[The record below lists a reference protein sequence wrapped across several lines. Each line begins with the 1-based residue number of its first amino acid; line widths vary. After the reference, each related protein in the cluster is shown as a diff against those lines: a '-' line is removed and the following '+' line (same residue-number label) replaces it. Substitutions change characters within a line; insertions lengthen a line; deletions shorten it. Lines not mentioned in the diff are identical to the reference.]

1 MSLLA
6 ERSVDTPAEP
16 AAGTRG
22 RTLWTLVPWLVPAL
36 AWTLGLW
43 RFGTPAGDIA
53 LYAVYLAVA
62 IVLPGTLVH
71 RALRGSRGNLP
82 EDLGLGAA
90 TGLLVLIIGWALAA
104 ATGLQV
110 LLPGWPLLVIA
121 LFVAVPGLRRHWR
134 IPARQRRPLPAAWS
148 WIIAAVALA
157 LVAVTWSFWRDNP
170 LPPATTDYYQDLTY
184 HLALVHEMTRSMPFQ
199 VPQVAGDTLRY
210 HYLSDADMATASMI
224 TRIPAPTLLFR
235 LWIVPIGLATV
246 LVCAAIARELTGKWW
261 AGALGGAVSLLAW
274 PLMLGSVV
282 AAFGGSPFSFL
293 SPSQSY
299 ALPLLG
305 LLIAV
310 SLDVL
315 HGRRL
320 GWTWALVFPLALA
333 CAGAKESTLPLF
345 VAGMGPAV
353 LVLLLRYR
361 DRLRAGL
368 VMFGLT
374 LVAMVLG
381 TRLFAGGGAGSLAIQ
396 VFAVLEWFL
405 PFRRTIGADDPID
418 ASHLLPAGIVGQ
430 GAAGVGIALG
440 MFAWWVVV
448 QVPRLLGMVALTRR
462 RTRTDPAAWLLAG
475 ITTAG
480 VGALWVIWHAA
491 SSQIYFF
498 VGAAPFAGLL
508 TVWLLADQARSWR
521 PVVAGLAAG
530 TLWEVFAPHGFTPRH
545 DTVGDWFRAMFE
557 PLLVTA
563 AVAAGVA
570 LVVLVG
576 WRVATGRFA
585 WRAIPAGLT
594 AAILGASL
602 TGPVNGQAQADI
614 HGKAPVAAARLS
626 VTADEM
632 RAALWLGDHSGRD
645 DVIATNVHCQMG
657 NQPGHCDAR
666 AFWVAGLAGRRTLVE
681 SWGYTDQAVAADGK
695 NGKRFML
702 QPAPYPERFALNERV
717 FAQGAAADVEQL
729 RQQYHVKWLF
739 ADARVGAV
747 SPDLARVGHL
757 RYQSGPVSVFEL

>member
-6 ERSVDTPAEP
+6 ERPVDTHTEP

-22 RTLWTLVPWLVPAL
+22 RLLGTLVPWLVPAL
-36 AWTLGLW
+36 AWTLGLL

-53 LYAVYLAVA
+53 LYAAYLAVA

-104 ATGLQV
+104 ATGLQI

-134 IPARQRRPLPAAWS
+134 IPAGERRPLPAAWS
-148 WIIAAVALA
+148 WILAAVALA

-170 LPPATTDYYQDLTY
+170 LPPATADYYQDLTY

-224 TRIPAPTLLFR
+224 TRIPATTLLFR

-282 AAFGGSPFSFL
+282 AAFGGSAFSFL

-320 GWTWALVFPLALA
+320 GGTWALVFPLALA

-345 VAGMGPAV
+345 VAGMALAV
-353 LVLLLRYR
+353 LVLLLRHR

-368 VMFGLT
+368 LMFGLT

-418 ASHLLPAGIVGQ
+418 ATHLLPTGIESH
-430 GAAGVGIALG
+430 GAYGVRVALG
-440 MFAWWVVV
+440 MFAWWLVV

-462 RTRTDPAAWLLAG
+462 RTQVDPAAWLLAG

-508 TVWLLADQARSWR
+508 TVWLLADQARGWR

-530 TLWEVFAPHGFTPRH
+530 ALWEVFAPNGFTPRH
-545 DTVGDWFRAMFE
+545 DTVGDWFRAMFD

-570 LVVLVG
+570 LVVLVV
-576 WRVATGRFA
+576 WRVAIGRFA
-585 WRAIPAGLT
+585 WRAVPAGLT

-602 TGPVNGQAQADI
+602 AGPVNARVDADL
-614 HGKAPVAAARLS
+614 HGKAAVAAVRLS

-632 RAALWLGDHSGRD
+632 RAALWLGDHSGKD

-657 NQPGHCDAR
+657 NQPAHCDAR
-666 AFWVAGLAGRRTLVE
+666 AFWVVGLTGRRALVE
-681 SWGYTDQAVAADGK
+681 SWGYTDQAVAADGT
-695 NGKRFML
+695 NGERYMF
-702 QPAPYPERFALNERV
+702 QPPPHPEQFALNDRV
-717 FAQGAAADVEQL
+717 FAQGNAADVEQL
-729 RQQYHVKWLF
+729 RRQYHVKWLF
-739 ADARVGAV
+739 ADTRVGGV
-747 SPDLARVGHL
+747 SPELARVCHL